1 MGEMRGDTMSE
12 QPGYEAERDIIEGE
26 DLPRGATPGV
36 EDSIDEHELRR
47 LTELNPDDFE

>member
-1 MGEMRGDTMSE
+1 MSE
-12 QPGYEAERDIIEGE
+12 QPGYEVERDLGQAE
-26 DLPRGATPGV
+26 DPSRRPMGATPGI

>member
-1 MGEMRGDTMSE
+1 MSE
-12 QPGYEAERDIIEGE
+12 QPGFESGRDIGAAQEVV
-26 DLPRGATPGV
+26 PRPPGATPGI

>member
-1 MGEMRGDTMSE
+1 MRE
-12 QPGYEAERDIIEGE
+12 QPGHEVERDIREAE
-26 DLPRGATPGV
+26 ETSPRPVGATPGI